1 MPIKAEVGDDAAPV
15 AVAWST
21 DPDKEQFK
29 DHDDVKISCSVS
41 LVCYM
46 CIKCDEDILWSDA
59 CRH

>member
-41 LVCYM
+41 FVCYM
-46 CIKCDEDILWSDA
+46 CIKCD
-59 CRH
+59 